1 MTAAKI
7 PSQLTTLAVAT
18 AGDVGFGGTETFGG
32 ESVGS
37 SDVLVMYTYA
47 GDADLSGS
55 INGDDYFKIDQGY
68 SAHATGYANGDF
80 NYDGRIDADDY
91 FIIDSNYSRQGAA
104 FSAGSPLA
112 LDTAADGSIG
122 GVQAVPEPAAM
133 GLLIVCMVVGIRGR
147 RRAAFSHV

>member
-1 MTAAKI
+1 
-7 PSQLTTLAVAT
+7 
-18 AGDVGFGGTETFGG
+18 
-32 ESVGS
+32 
-37 SDVLVMYTYA
+37 MYTYA

-55 INGDDYFKIDQGY
+55 INGDYYFKIDQGY

-104 FSAGSPLA
+104 FTRASPLA
-112 LDTAADGSIG
+112 LDSAADGSIG